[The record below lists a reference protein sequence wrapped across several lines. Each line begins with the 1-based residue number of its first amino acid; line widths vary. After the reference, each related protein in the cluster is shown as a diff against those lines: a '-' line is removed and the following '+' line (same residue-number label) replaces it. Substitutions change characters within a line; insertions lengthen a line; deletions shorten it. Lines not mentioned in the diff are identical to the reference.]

1 MTPEVGELGR
11 QDGLPSGRFSGVGNG
26 FRLPIYIGITA
37 EAGWRLGNGVPP
49 SDPAIAVLLRYDP
62 L

>member
-11 QDGLPSGRFSGVGNG
+11 RDGLPGGWFSTVGNG

-37 EAGWRLGNGVPP
+37 QASWRMGNGVPP
-49 SDPAIAVLLRYDP
+49 SDPDIAVLLRYDP